1 MTQNRRIAVDVMGG
15 DFGPSITVPAALDVM
30 SRHPRL
36 ELVLAGDASKIEP
49 LLEANKADRQRIEV
63 LHCKQTISSDDKP
76 EGILRSGRG
85 SSMFLAIEQVQKQL
99 AGACVS
105 AGNTGALLLA
115 GRHLLKTIPGIEKPA
130 IMATIPVTRSGGYSY
145 LLDVGANLH
154 NTHTEL
160 FGFARM
166 GALVATSLSGRSPC
180 RVALLNN
187 GEESSKGTAVIQDAA
202 RLLSACQDFE
212 YIGFIEGNQIFSG
225 RADVIVCDGF
235 TGNITIKVSAGAVT
249 AMKRQIQRS
258 ISKHWYYRMFSWILS
273 PLFSGLRK
281 EVEPTRYN
289 GATLIGLQG
298 IVVKSHG
305 HADRTGFSRAIEH
318 AIKQI
323 NDNVPALIASRMA
336 ADPVSH

>member
-36 ELVLAGDASKIEP
+36 ELVLVGDASKIEP
-49 LLEANKADRQRIEV
+49 LLNAGSADRQRVEI
-63 LHCKQTISSDDKP
+63 LHCKQAISSDDKP
-76 EGILRSGRG
+76 EGILRRGRE
-85 SSMFLAIEQVQKQL
+85 SSMFLAIEQVQKQS
-99 AGACVS
+99 ADACVS

-115 GRHLLKTIPGIEKPA
+115 GRHLLKTIPGIDKPA

-160 FGFARM
+160 FDFARM
-166 GALVATSLSGRSPC
+166 GAIVATSLSGRSPC

-187 GEESSKGTAVIQDAA
+187 GEESCKGTPVIQDAA
-202 RLLSACQDFE
+202 RLLSACPEFD
-212 YIGFIEGNQIFSG
+212 YIGFIEGNEIFSG

-235 TGNITIKVSAGAVT
+235 TGNVTIKVSAGAVT
-249 AMKRQIQRS
+249 AVKKQIQRS
-258 ISKHWYYRMFSWILS
+258 IRKHWYYRMFSWVLS
-273 PLFSGLRK
+273 PLFNDLRK

-305 HADRTGFSRAIEH
+305 NADRSGFGRAIEH

-323 NDNVPALIASRMA
+323 NDNVPGLIAQQMA
-336 ADPVSH
+336 TQPA

>member
-15 DFGPSITVPAALDVM
+15 DYGPSITVPAALDVL
-30 SRHPRL
+30 SRHPGL
-36 ELVLAGDASKIEP
+36 EMVLAGDASQIEP
-49 LLEANKADRQRIEV
+49 LLVAHQADRQRIDV
-63 LHCKQTISSDDKP
+63 LHCHQAISGADKP
-76 EGILRSGRG
+76 EGILRKGRE

-99 AGACVS
+99 ADACVS

-130 IMATIPVTRSGGYSY
+130 IMATIPVTRSGGYSF

-166 GALVATSLSGRSPC
+166 GAIVAASLSGRSPC

-187 GEESSKGTAVIQDAA
+187 GEERCKGTAVIQDAA
-202 RLLSACQDFE
+202 ELMSACSDFE
-212 YIGFIEGNQIFSG
+212 YIGFIEGNQIFNG

-235 TGNITIKVSAGAVT
+235 TGNVAIKVSAGAVT
-249 AMKRQIQRS
+249 AMTRQMQRS
-258 ISKHWYYRMFSWILS
+258 IRKHWYYRMFSWVLS
-273 PLFSGLRK
+273 PLFSDLRK

-305 HADRTGFSRAIEH
+305 NAGRTGFSRALEH

-323 NDNVPALIASRMA
+323 NDNVPGLIANQIAMTPA
-336 ADPVSH
+336 